1 MTRGGQCSSQ
11 IPLRLKFRQAWGGWG
26 GPAVSPCVWGSPLP
40 TPHPV
45 PTRQSECLGPVQPA
59 AHCSWQQS
67 VGFVPLQRGHP
78 WQMLLVTGGGE
89 KGGHNGMGTP
99 PLKG

>member
-1 MTRGGQCSSQ
+1 MQLANPAPVEVQTGLGV
-11 IPLRLKFRQAWGGWG
+11 GVGG